1 MHRVEATL
9 LTAGALAIAACAG
22 GTAAGQRPEPATVR
36 PGITVLLD
44 DSVHLVRDRRV
55 GLLTNHTG
63 LDERGR
69 SDIDLLRA
77 DPRATAA
84 GVRLVMLFSPEHGI
98 RGTEDRTHVASG
110 RDARTGLPVHS
121 LYTNTTIAPPD
132 SLLRQLDVLVFDL
145 QDVGTRTWTYV
156 GSLVYSLRAAA
167 RTGVPLVVL
176 DRPNPITGARADGPL
191 LDSALANP
199 EEHRRGRPGRAFA
212 LWPFPLRHGMTMGEM
227 ARFYNEELAL
237 GAQLH
242 VVPAAGWRRDM
253 WFDDTGLPW
262 VKPSPNIPN
271 LTSALLYS
279 AVVPFEATNL
289 SVGRGTPDAFHH
301 LGAPWLDAARLVTL
315 LDEQEL
321 AGVRFEPE
329 HFTPRNPGDRKFGG
343 RRIPGVRIIVEDRE
357 RVQAGRLSAALLS
370 AVARLHR
377 DSLRIRLPDY
387 DLLFGSGA
395 AREALLAGDDPDAVI
410 DRTVADVV
418 AFQQRA
424 RRYHLYR

>member
-1 MHRVEATL
+1 MEPRSL
-9 LTAGALAIAACAG
+9 IGCALALAACTGSGA
-22 GTAAGQRPEPATVR
+22 AAGQSARPVTGDVR
-36 PGITVLLD
+36 PGISVLLD
-44 DSVHLVRDRRV
+44 DSVHLVHGRRV
-55 GLLTNHTG
+55 GLVTNHTG

-69 SDIDLLRA
+69 SDIDLLRD
-77 DPRATAA
+77 DPRARAA
-84 GVRLVMLFSPEHGI
+84 GVRLVMLFSPEHGL
-98 RGTEDRTHVASG
+98 RGTEDRTNLASG

-121 LYTNTTIAPPD
+121 LYTNTTVAPAD
-132 SLLRQLDVLVFDL
+132 TLLRQLDVLVFDL

-156 GSLVYSLRAAA
+156 GAMVYAIRAAA
-167 RTGVPLVVL
+167 RTGVPIVVL

-199 EEHRRGRPGRAFA
+199 EEHRRGRPGRAYA

-227 ARFYNEELAL
+227 ARFYNEELSL

-242 VVPAAGWRRDM
+242 VVPAANWRRDE
-253 WFDDTGLPW
+253 WFDETGLPW

-271 LTSALLYS
+271 LTSALLYA

-301 LGAPWLDAARLVTL
+301 LGAPWVDGERLAAL
-315 LDEQEL
+315 LNDQEL
-321 AGVRFEPE
+321 PGLRFEAE
-329 HFTPRNPGDRKFGG
+329 RFTPRAPGDGKYGG
-343 RRIPGVRIIVEDRE
+343 RRIPGVRIVVEDRE
-357 RVQAGRLSAALLS
+357 RVHAGRLSAALLW

-387 DLLFGSGA
+387 DLLFGSRV

-410 DRTVADVV
+410 DRSVAEVV

-424 RRYHLYR
+424 RKYYLYR